1 LPEHDAIVVDGRPS
15 AQPVETLGA
24 LRAAVERGVP
34 LVGIGAAPAERN
46 GFWSTRLCV
55 VCGPEPRAGEYFAAV
70 TSAHSH
76 ISDRAPREFAVV
88 DGFVPLAPLGAGKA
102 IVNVRVALRDHAAVV
117 ETSVG
122 AGRVV
127 ACGLG
132 NTDDALRTPALVQL
146 LAR

>member
-1 LPEHDAIVVDGRPS
+1 M
-15 AQPVETLGA
+15 
-24 LRAAVERGVP
+24 
-34 LVGIGAAPAERN
+34 IG
-46 GFWSTRLCV
+46 
-55 VCGPEPRAGEYFAAV
+55 GPEPPAGEYFAAV

-88 DGFVPLAPLGAGKA
+88 DGFVPLVPLGAGKA

-117 ETSVG
+117 ETTVG

-132 NTDDALRTPALVQL
+132 NTDDALRTPASSSSSPGRCAPICTAAAAISVWGSSDT
-146 LAR
+146 ARSAAWAIITGSA